1 MNARWIGAILSLTLI
16 AAANAAPA
24 SGTQASDTQQMYA
37 TVSGFY
43 GVYMSLHP
51 SDGIPDAALRARFAP
66 FISASLEKLLADG
79 ATAEERYAKITKNQS
94 PPLVEGDPF
103 TPNFEGATSLKIG
116 DCAIDVHGGRCPVA
130 LVYDDKKD
138 KPIRWTDTVVLV
150 AANGGWRIDNI
161 AYGAL
166 GGDFGNRGSLV
177 TTLQDAIRDGNSV
190 SN

>member
-1 MNARWIGAILSLTLI
+1 MNARWTGTILSLALI
-16 AAANAAPA
+16 AAAHAAPA
-24 SGTQASDTQQMYA
+24 GDMQQMYA
-37 TVSGFY
+37 TVAGFY

-66 FISASLEKLLADG
+66 FISTGLEKLLADG
-79 ATAEERYAKITKNQS
+79 ATAEERYARITKNQS
-94 PPLVEGDPF
+94 PPLIEGDPF

-116 DCAIDVHGGRCPVA
+116 DCAIDAHGGRCPVA